1 MRFLVLGATGFTG
14 RHICVALI
22 AAGHEVIGAGR
33 RVESLARIFPGMATV
48 RIDLASTTEEEM
60 RRALSGVDV
69 LVNVAGQLNRA
80 LDAVH
85 VEGPTRLY
93 RAARAAGVGR
103 VVLVSA
109 ISARPDVS
117 NAYAATKL
125 AGEQVLRQAGVPWT
139 ILRPSMIIAGGSFGG
154 SSVLRGLA
162 GLPFVD
168 PVLPMSGAGVS
179 PIHARDL
186 GEVVRLVAEGEQFAG
201 DVLEP
206 VGAETLTVG
215 EMIAAYRR
223 WLGLAPG
230 VKVPVPRFLLTAAG
244 TVGEWLGGPM
254 STTALQQLDAGN
266 AGDPAAFA
274 AQLGWEPRGLTTI
287 LRDEPAEVQDR
298 WHARLFFLAIVVRLS
313 LVLLWIGSAVAGTFN
328 GTPMAL
334 QFAAALGLPAAV
346 VPPLVVATCLL
357 DLAIAALLLTRRSRL
372 AVAVQLI
379 VVLGYTV
386 GLTLGLPGLWADP
399 FGALLKN
406 IPILALIA
414 VNAVLSEAR

>member
-1 MRFLVLGATGFTG
+1 M
-14 RHICVALI
+14 
-22 AAGHEVIGAGR
+22 
-33 RVESLARIFPGMATV
+33 
-48 RIDLASTTEEEM
+48 
-60 RRALSGVDV
+60 
-69 LVNVAGQLNRA
+69 
-80 LDAVH
+80 
-85 VEGPTRLY
+85 
-93 RAARAAGVGR
+93 
-103 VVLVSA
+103 
-109 ISARPDVS
+109 
-117 NAYAATKL
+117 
-125 AGEQVLRQAGVPWT
+125 LRQAGVPWT

-162 GLPFVD
+162 GLPFVA

-186 GEVVRLVAEGEQFAG
+186 GEVVGLVAENERFTGA
-201 DVLEP
+201 VLEP
-206 VGAETLTVG
+206 VGAETLTIG
-215 EMIAAYRR
+215 ELVAAYRR
-223 WLGLAPG
+223 WLGFPPG
-230 VKVPVPRFLLTAAG
+230 TRVPLPRTLLTFAG
-244 TVGEWLGGPM
+244 TIGEWFGGPM

-266 AGDPAAFA
+266 TGDTAAFA

-298 WHARLFFLAIVVRLS
+298 WHARQFFLAIAVRAS
-313 LVLLWIGSAVAGTFN
+313 LALLWIGSAMAGLFN

-334 QFAAALGLPAAV
+334 QFAAALGLPAAL
-346 VPPLVVATCLL
+346 VPPLVVATSLL

-372 AVAVQLI
+372 AAALQLA

-386 GLTLGLPGLWADP
+386 GLSLALPGLWADP